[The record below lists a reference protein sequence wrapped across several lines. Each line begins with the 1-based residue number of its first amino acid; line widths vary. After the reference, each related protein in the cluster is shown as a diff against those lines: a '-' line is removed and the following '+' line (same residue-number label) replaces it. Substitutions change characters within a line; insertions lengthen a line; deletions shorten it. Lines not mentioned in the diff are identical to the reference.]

1 MVSGIFWSLG
11 QLMQFKAIQ
20 IASVSKVM
28 PISNGSQLTF
38 TTLLAVILFNEWT
51 SFKMLLIGSLS
62 ILCIIL
68 GILLTNYQTKN
79 LQIKIC

>member
-1 MVSGIFWSLG
+1 MISGIFWSLG

>member
-1 MVSGIFWSLG
+1 MYYVY
-11 QLMQFKAIQ
+11 Q

-51 SFKMLLIGSLS
+51 SFKMLLIGSL
-62 ILCIIL
+62 
-68 GILLTNYQTKN
+68 
-79 LQIKIC
+79 

>member
-1 MVSGIFWSLG
+1 MISGIFWSLG

-51 SFKMLLIGSLS
+51 SSKMLLIGSLS

>member
-1 MVSGIFWSLG
+1 MISGIFWSLG

-51 SFKMLLIGSLS
+51 SSKMLLIGSLS

-68 GILLTNYQTKN
+68 GILLTNYQTK
-79 LQIKIC
+79 IYR